1 MLSRKGTFIKGLL
14 VFHLNLTPFC
24 HTSTAPK
31 QTNNTQH
38 RHRLT
43 PLVWYL
49 PMEMNKSDVHT
60 LQFLVGGFSPTHL
73 KNMLVKLDHETPK
86 IGMNIKNL

>member
-1 MLSRKGTFIKGLL
+1 MLSRKGSFIKGWL

-24 HTSTAPK
+24 HTSTAPAS
-31 QTNNTQH
+31 H
-38 RHRLT
+38 D

-60 LQFLVGGFSPTHL
+60 LQFLVGG
-73 KNMLVKLDHETPK
+73 
-86 IGMNIKNL
+86 